1 LVLHPPYFD
10 YSNLQNFP
18 IKRVSHSADAVKMM
32 LQFNEDFCLSRKI
45 MLQTVE
51 AEIDVSGQIR
61 LLEPLRVS
69 KKSRAI
75 VTVLEES
82 NGNAEEKGNSKK
94 ILEFL
99 RNNRLSD
106 SSRPSVEE
114 IEAQILEARESWD

>member
-1 LVLHPPYFD
+1 
-10 YSNLQNFP
+10 
-18 IKRVSHSADAVKMM
+18 
-32 LQFNEDFCLSRKI
+32 

-75 VTVLEES
+75 VTVLEET
-82 NGNAEEKGNSKK
+82 NGDADERGNSKQ

-99 RNNRLSD
+99 QNNRLPE
-106 SSRPSVEE
+106 SSRPSEEE
-114 IEAQILEARESWD
+114 IEAQIMEARESWD

>member
-1 LVLHPPYFD
+1 
-10 YSNLQNFP
+10 
-18 IKRVSHSADAVKMM
+18 
-32 LQFNEDFCLSRKI
+32 

-75 VTVLEES
+75 VTVLEET
-82 NGNAEEKGNSKK
+82 NGVAEEKGNSKK

-99 RNNRLSD
+99 
-106 SSRPSVEE
+106 
-114 IEAQILEARESWD
+114 

>member
-1 LVLHPPYFD
+1 
-10 YSNLQNFP
+10 
-18 IKRVSHSADAVKMM
+18 
-32 LQFNEDFCLSRKI
+32 

-69 KKSRAI
+69 RKSRAI

-106 SSRPSVEE
+106 SSRRSVEE